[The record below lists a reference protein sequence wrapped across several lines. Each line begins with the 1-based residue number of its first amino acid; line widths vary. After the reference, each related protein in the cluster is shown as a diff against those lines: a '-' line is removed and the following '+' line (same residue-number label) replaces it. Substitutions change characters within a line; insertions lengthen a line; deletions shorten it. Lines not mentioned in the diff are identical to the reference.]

1 MGWMTYTSLL
11 DDLRRYLERGST
23 LAQDPIVYEQLPRI
37 ILQAQQRIGQDLKV
51 QLQIEVLQGVLTA
64 DLAVYPKPDR
74 WRETVSMIL
83 MPTAGQVTVINAARI
98 AALNT
103 PQGPAPTIQSVWTGN
118 KMVAGNHPTTQ
129 RNRALLPRSLEYIT
143 SYWPD
148 RTETS
153 VPRFYADY
161 DVSHWLISPTPDQAY
176 PFEVSSYTLPQEL
189 TSQTQ
194 ENWLTQY
201 APNLLLYAC
210 LLEATPFLKNDERI
224 PVWQGMYAQAKAA
237 MTGED
242 VEKIIDR
249 SIQRSRA

>member
-1 MGWMTYTSLL
+1 MGWMTYNSLL
-11 DDLRRYLERGST
+11 DDLRAYLERGST
-23 LAQDPIVYEQLPRI
+23 LAQDPIVFEQLPRI
-37 ILQAQQRIGQDLKV
+37 ILQAQQRIAQDLKV

-83 MPTAGQVTVINAARI
+83 MPTTGQVTTIQAARL
-98 AALNT
+98 AELNT
-103 PQGPAPTIQSVWTGN
+103 PVGPAPTILSVWTGN
-118 KMVAGNHPTTQ
+118 KMVAGNNPITP
-129 RNRALLPRSLEYIT
+129 RNRALLPRAYEYLVA
-143 SYWPD
+143 YWPD
-148 RTETS
+148 RLDTG

-161 DVSHWLISPTPDQAY
+161 DMAHWIIAPTPDQAY
-176 PFEVSSYTLPQEL
+176 PFEVSSYTLPAEL